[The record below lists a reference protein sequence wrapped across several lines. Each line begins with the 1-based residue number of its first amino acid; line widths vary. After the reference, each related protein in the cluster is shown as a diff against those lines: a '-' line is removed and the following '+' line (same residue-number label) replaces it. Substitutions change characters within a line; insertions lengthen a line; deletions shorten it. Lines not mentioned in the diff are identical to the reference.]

1 MINIFLLFVASSAS
15 MNKAILFYILS
26 AYYLFSTHFFRHVI
40 LKNGWLELSLIRLL
54 PRVLLFT
61 FTLAISNY
69 LFQIIL
75 ATLLRTINYE
85 NDLELLTMFGTL
97 FASMILY
104 ILWAAIYFIFHYFE
118 RYNASLKYD
127 AIIYEIELNKL
138 KSQLNPH
145 FIFNALN
152 SIRALVDEDPRRSK
166 QAITQLSNILRNS
179 LIMNKRKL
187 IDFKDEIKTVTDYLD
202 LEAIRFEER
211 LKVEMDISQEA
222 DSYQVPPLMIQTLV
236 ENGIKHGVSTLT
248 QGGMIGVKAW
258 EEDEHLI
265 IQIRNS
271 GQYIN
276 GTDLMNSGYG
286 IENTQQRLNLIFGKS
301 ASFRI
306 GNEDDSTVLTEIAI
320 PQNS

>member
-1 MINIFLLFVASSAS
+1 
-15 MNKAILFYILS
+15 
-26 AYYLFSTHFFRHVI
+26 
-40 LKNGWLELSLIRLL
+40 
-54 PRVLLFT
+54 
-61 FTLAISNY
+61 
-69 LFQIIL
+69 
-75 ATLLRTINYE
+75 
-85 NDLELLTMFGTL
+85 
-97 FASMILY
+97 
-104 ILWAAIYFIFHYFE
+104 
-118 RYNASLKYD
+118 
-127 AIIYEIELNKL
+127 
-138 KSQLNPH
+138 
-145 FIFNALN
+145 
-152 SIRALVDEDPRRSK
+152 
-166 QAITQLSNILRNS
+166 
-179 LIMNKRKL
+179 MNKRKL